1 MFKTFLLCAAALCAL
16 RFATAHGQAIGQ
28 AETKDIHEQITVEC
42 DKLKE
47 YKFNASLAKSVGK
60 YTFMCFEHGQR
71 AVIGLSVEGD
81 EATKKLSGLGGSR
94 AWCTYDGVVDN
105 FIYACADQ
113 REPRSMPNVP
123 KESCTVWE
131 QDDNVS
137 WFDTL
142 VLDEKN
148 VTCSVSGMYG
158 DLMYSFKAEKPS
170 NKPEEPKSVT
180 LHVTV
185 FAAKGF
191 LPPDPKPLSPPASPT
206 SNKELAPATKN
217 EKQGDASRHT
227 AQPGE
232 GDKASHNTAS
242 EPAGKST
249 SDTTSLAEDGSREQ
263 AEVEASRGHA
273 SAAAALSLVLLV
285 CPFAA

>member
-16 RFATAHGQAIGQ
+16 RFATAHGQAIEQ

-42 DKLKE
+42 KEHVNYKL
-47 YKFNASLAKSVGK
+47 NMDHAKSVGK
-60 YTFMCFEHGQR
+60 YAFSCLKLHKYT
-71 AVIGLSVEGD
+71 VIGLSVEGS

-105 FIYACADQ
+105 KSFTCFDQ
-113 REPRSMPNVP
+113 REPRSMLKVP

-131 QDDNVS
+131 QDDNFP
-137 WFDTL
+137 WFSTF
-142 VLDEKN
+142 VLDKKN
-148 VTCSVSGMYG
+148 VACSVSGMYG

-191 LPPDPKPLSPPASPT
+191 LPPDPKPLLSQSERASA
-206 SNKELAPATKN
+206 NEN
-217 EKQGDASRHT
+217 EKQG
-227 AQPGE
+227 
-232 GDKASHNTAS
+232 
-242 EPAGKST
+242 EPAGKK
-249 SDTTSLAEDGSREQ
+249 TTA
-263 AEVEASRGHA
+263 VEASRGHA
-273 SAAAALSLVLLV
+273 SAAAALSLALLV
-285 CPFAA
+285 RPFAS